1 MTLTPRVVGGPLIT
15 ERQVTKC
22 SVAALIC
29 DVDVTT
35 RAPNSRQFADVTL
48 ALTGALNG

>member
-22 SVAALIC
+22 SVAALIG
-29 DVDVTT
+29 DVNVTT
-35 RAPNSRQFADVTL
+35 RASHAHPYHHLYHYSRPHKD
-48 ALTGALNG
+48 